1 MCSLGLRRE
10 ELGLCSLGLRLGPG
24 GLVDKGTQS
33 SCRSETTQARHQH
46 MPRYREGDQLV
57 KSIEHKL
64 YIARS
69 SLLVLTSCVTLGKL
83 LNLPDALF
91 PHL

>member
-10 ELGLCSLGLRLGPG
+10 ELGLGLCSLGLRLGPG

-46 MPRYREGDQLV
+46 MPRWETE
-57 KSIEHKL
+57 I
-64 YIARS
+64 
-69 SLLVLTSCVTLGKL
+69 
-83 LNLPDALF
+83 
-91 PHL
+91 